1 MKVLVYP
8 HDLGMGGSQ
17 TNAIELAAALRDHD
31 VECIVFGRP
40 GALNARIDELG
51 LEFVASPEPGRRP
64 SVRVARAI
72 RGLIAERAIDVVHGY
87 EWPPALE
94 GVLATG
100 GLSGVAPVAT
110 VMSMAVAPFIPK
122 WLPLV
127 VGTQQIAAAEMA
139 TGRPRVHLIEP
150 PVDLQENV
158 RPPQPVLDDF
168 RSRWGIGGRPLVVIV
183 SRLAE
188 QMKAEGILT
197 AIDVAGRLNP
207 DDPVQ
212 LLIVG
217 DGSAMPRVREAA
229 ERVNA
234 AQPATVVLT
243 GELMDPR
250 PAYALAD
257 VSIGMGGSALRS
269 LAYGTALIV
278 QGERGFFEALTPQS
292 LPTFKW
298 QGWYG
303 GGDGPETGGDRL
315 IGQLRPLL
323 RDAALRAERG
333 AFSRATV
340 EEFSLTNA
348 ARLQLEVY
356 RSALTDRPSLA
367 EQGLDAV
374 SSMAGFGTYQVGKRV
389 NRLRGRSASD
399 DFNAKPLAART
410 KPSATLCDGT
420 TPGGASG
427 SPILYF
433 AGAAWDA
440 VVGTDRS
447 LAVALAE
454 HRPVVWVDPPRS
466 LMNRLRGAGEP
477 PPPTLVAPGVTRL
490 TVEVPP
496 GVSRPLL
503 RRVSLEVVTRTV
515 ERFLQNNSLSPGVVI
530 SATPEPVL
538 PPFANGKRT
547 SVYFATD
554 DFVAAAPLWRMSARY
569 LSAAREA
576 NLRAA
581 DLVLAVSPTLAVELS
596 REDTPGHFFPNGV
609 DLSRFEGLADV
620 DPDPRVTLH
629 KPLAGVF
636 GQFNDRLDLKALAR
650 VAESGMGLLLV
661 GPKSFASREVADEF
675 EQLLMQTTVQ
685 WIDRV
690 PQHELPALLRCIR
703 VGLTPY
709 AESRFNRRSF
719 PLKTLEY
726 LAAGL
731 PTVTTSV
738 PPLDGL
744 DRRFVFSADSNDLA
758 SLLLEVDKR
767 HFDRQEIRNSVI
779 AFDWPERANALIRL
793 IEAS

>member
-139 TGRPRVHLIEP
+139 IGRPRVHLIEP
-150 PVDLQENV
+150 PVDLRENV

-217 DGSAMPRVREAA
+217 DGPAMPRVREAA

-348 ARLQLEVY
+348 AKLQLEVY
-356 RSALTDRPSLA
+356 RSALTDRPGLA

-374 SSMAGFGTYQVGKRV
+374 SSMAGFGAYQVGKRV

-410 KPSATLCDGT
+410 KPSWVEPKSRSPRSADPIVYF
-420 TPGGASG
+420 PGVS
-427 SPILYF
+427 
-433 AGAAWDA
+433 WNA
-440 VVGTDRS
+440 VPGTDHQ
-447 LAVALAE
+447 LATALS
-454 HRPVVWVDPPRS
+454 RLGPVIWVDPPMSVVSRVRRGIS
-466 LMNRLRGAGEP
+466 LPES
-477 PPPTLVAPGVTRL
+477 TEVAPGLTRL
-490 TVEVPP
+490 SVPVVP

-503 RRVSLEVVTRTV
+503 RRVALAQVVHRVRANLGRQTPAAVIAATV
-515 ERFLQNNSLSPGVVI
+515 
-530 SATPEPVL
+530 EPVL
-538 PPFANGKRT
+538 DSIGDLPGLRIFL
-547 SVYFATD
+547 ATD
-554 DFVAAAPLWRMSARY
+554 DSVAGASLWGMSARY
-569 LSAAREA
+569 LHRAREA
-576 NLRAA
+576 NLGKADVTIAVSRPLADLLTREGRPVEVWPNGADLRRFAHPRDAAPAA
-581 DLVLAVSPTLAVELS
+581 DIHLTQPI
-596 REDTPGHFFPNGV
+596 
-609 DLSRFEGLADV
+609 
-620 DPDPRVTLH
+620 
-629 KPLAGVF
+629 AGVV
-636 GQFNDRLDLKALAR
+636 GQFNERLDLALLHAVQR
-650 VAESGMGLLLV
+650 RGISLLLV
-661 GPKSFASREVADEF
+661 GPRYFAKARNDELF
-675 EQLLMQTTVQ
+675 AELVDSPGVQ
-685 WIDRV
+685 WVDRV
-690 PQHELPALLRCIR
+690 PPDALPPYLAAMR

-709 AESRFNRRSF
+709 ADTAFNRRSF

-726 LAAGL
+726 LSAGK
-731 PTVTTSV
+731 PVVTSAV
-738 PPLDGL
+738 PPLGGL
-744 DRRFVFSADSNDLA
+744 DERFVRAARSPGEFADLVVAAVSADPAPEPDRVRATLA
-758 SLLLEVDKR
+758 G
-767 HFDRQEIRNSVI
+767 
-779 AFDWPERANALIRL
+779 FDWDDIASRLRERIFG
-793 IEAS
+793 